1 MHQWSVSHTS
11 EGIGTLVTI
20 SEMMPAD
27 NGYEQEQAQ
36 VPGNGYHDDSM
47 KRRLL
52 VNVLKW

>member
-1 MHQWSVSHTS
+1 VAHSVSHTS

-36 VPGNGYHDDSM
+36 VPGNGHHDDSTTL
-47 KRRLL
+47 RLL